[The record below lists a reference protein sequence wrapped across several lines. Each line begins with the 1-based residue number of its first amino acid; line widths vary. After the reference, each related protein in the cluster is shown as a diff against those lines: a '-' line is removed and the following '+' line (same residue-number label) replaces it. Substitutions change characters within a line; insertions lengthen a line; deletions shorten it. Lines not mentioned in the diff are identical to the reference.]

1 MMTSQPAVQ
10 GCVLLLM
17 TVYTKGHL
25 KVYLHQSVI
34 PFHLAV
40 ARSTVNPHPDV
51 WLMVE
56 FYIIGDIENP
66 HPRHRGLRVEMPSFL
81 HDLRMPGN
89 DIRVAEKAERHGR
102 DSCILRSVHI
112 RMAEP
117 ATDLFHP
124 RMNAMAEI
132 DGLLWTEP
140 FLRVDEVKVEHRPK
154 QDCDNK
160 QRKNPVASGRPLFH
174 HTQTQGDATPRYSFR
189 LCPLPS
195 SAHPR
200 VSLSLPETEDLI
212 QGGKEPS
219 SETTSPSVLQHPETL
234 P

>member
-1 MMTSQPAVQ
+1 MVTRQPAIQ
-10 GCVLLLM
+10 GCILLLM

-25 KVYLHQSVI
+25 EVHLHQPVVAL
-34 PFHLAV
+34 HLAV
-40 ARSTVNPHPDV
+40 ARSAVNPRPDV

-56 FYIIGDIENP
+56 FHMIGDIVNS
-66 HPRHRGLRVEMPSFL
+66 HPGHRGLRVEMPSFL
-81 HDLRMPGN
+81 HDLRMLGN
-89 DIRVAEKAERHGR
+89 DVRVTEKTECHSR

-117 ATDLFHP
+117 AVDLLHP

-132 DGLLWTEP
+132 DRLLRSKP
-140 FLRVDEVKVEHRPK
+140 LFRVDVVKVEHHPR
-154 QDCDNK
+154 QDRHKK
-160 QRKNPVASGRPLFH
+160 QRENPVTSGRFLFY
-174 HTQTQGDATPRYSFR
+174 HTQTQGDAAPRYSFR

-195 SAHPR
+195 SVHPR
-200 VSLSLPETEDLI
+200 VSLSPPETEDLK

-219 SETTSPSVLQHPETL
+219 SETTTLSVLQHPKTL